1 MSGLTSARIGP
12 SHSVGLSRWSTSLPR
27 LKQRE
32 RRRRVPGAALLHLRP
47 VGKKKGT
54 ISVGVDDGL
63 AGRLVGAV
71 SLERQNPGGAY
82 SLGPSMPCP
91 QPASDFRRQ
100 VRPSVW
106 RSDLAARARNA
117 ANPQIRHNAASNR
130 CDLSSAQARRKLD
143 MLAQHAR
150 PTLRVHSM
158 ESRKLE

>member
-1 MSGLTSARIGP
+1 MVGDVSEVLFVFKGEGGIRDGLVAGVQACALPI
-12 SHSVGLSRWSTSLPR
+12 LSYKP
-27 LKQRE
+27 
-32 RRRRVPGAALLHLRP
+32 LR
-47 VGKKKGT
+47 GF
-54 ISVGVDDGL
+54 GL
-63 AGRLVGAV
+63 AGRVVGAV

-82 SLGPSMPCP
+82 SLGPSMLCP

-150 PTLRVHSM
+150 PPLPVHSM